1 MNNQELEN
9 LLEEALQSVQQNI
22 PSMANTFRQH
32 GFGTLANPTTTP
44 STLHI
49 HQDISGSSLTDV
61 ITDMS
66 ANPALIPRVE
76 VTPQTE
82 HTSTSST
89 ASPDNHTDDITM
101 IQYAAINSFFEYQEN
116 IRMYQQNVRSFLRVV
131 DTMVSGNTTR
141 RTSTPRF
148 LRRPTSFPS
157 FVTNLPERLFQ
168 HGSGV
173 GSGVGAGMGAG
184 TGAGAGSGQ
193 NVLSFEFQT
202 RPFLFS
208 SPEVPPIPTLEQYTQ
223 STEALVFNSSNV
235 SQLHSLTCPITL
247 EDFQHGELL
256 CRIKHC
262 NHIFKEAALRNWF
275 LQNSHCPVCRHD
287 IRENPMSSS
296 SNLPTTG

>member
-1 MNNQELEN
+1 MNTQELEN

-22 PSMANTFRQH
+22 PSMAHTFRQH
-32 GFGTLANPTTTP
+32 GIGALANPTTTA

-49 HQDISGSSLTDV
+49 HQDISGNSLTDV

-66 ANPALIPRVE
+66 ANPALIPHVE
-76 VTPQTE
+76 VTPHTE

-89 ASPDNHTDDITM
+89 ASSDNHTDDITM

-131 DTMVSGNTTR
+131 DSMVSGNTTR

-148 LRRPTSFPS
+148 LRRPTSLPS

-173 GSGVGAGMGAG
+173 GAGMAPS
-184 TGAGAGSGQ
+184 TGAGSGQ

-202 RPFLFS
+202 RPFMFS

-223 STEALVFNSSNV
+223 STEVLVFNSSNV

-296 SNLPTTG
+296 SNIPTTG

>member
-1 MNNQELEN
+1 MNTQELEN

-22 PSMANTFRQH
+22 PTMAHTFRQH
-32 GFGTLANPTTTP
+32 GIGALATPTTRL
-44 STLHI
+44 STLHV
-49 HQDISGSSLTDV
+49 HQDISGNSLTDV
-61 ITDMS
+61 ITDIS
-66 ANPALIPRVE
+66 ANPALIP
-76 VTPQTE
+76 TPHTE
-82 HTSTSST
+82 HTSTSTSST
-89 ASPDNHTDDITM
+89 AHIPEPAVASSDNHTDDVTM

-168 HGSGV
+168 Q
-173 GSGVGAGMGAG
+173 GSGVGAGMG
-184 TGAGAGSGQ
+184 TGSGQ
-193 NVLSFEFQT
+193 NLLSFEFQT

-208 SPEVPPIPTLEQYTQ
+208 PPEVPPIPTLEQYTQ
-223 STEALVFNSSNV
+223 STEVLVFNSSNV
-235 SQLHSLTCPITL
+235 SQLRSLTCPITL
-247 EDFQHGELL
+247 EEFQHGELL

-287 IRENPMSSS
+287 IRENPL
-296 SNLPTTG
+296 SNTPTTG

>member
-49 HQDISGSSLTDV
+49 HQDISGSSLTEA

-66 ANPALIPRVE
+66 ANPALIP
-76 VTPQTE
+76 QTE
-82 HTSTSST
+82 RTSAPSPSPSPSHDHVSS
-89 ASPDNHTDDITM
+89 SDNNNDDPAM
-101 IQYAAINSFFEYQEN
+101 MQYAAVNSFFEYQEN
-116 IRMYQQNVRSFLRVV
+116 IRMYQQNVRSFLRII
-131 DTMVSGNTTR
+131 DPMISRNTETPSRRSNTR
-141 RTSTPRF
+141 T
-148 LRRPTSFPS
+148 LRRPQNIMTH
-157 FVTNLPERLFQ
+157 LPERLFQ
-168 HGSGV
+168 N
-173 GSGVGAGMGAG
+173 
-184 TGAGAGSGQ
+184 TKNGQ
-193 NVLSFEFQT
+193 NLLSFEFQT

-208 SPEVPPIPTLEQYTQ
+208 PPEVPPIPTLEQYTE
-223 STEALVFNSSNV
+223 STEVLVFNSSNV

-247 EDFQHGELL
+247 EDFHHGELL

-287 IRENPMSSS
+287 IRENPL
-296 SNLPTTG
+296 SNTPTTG

>member
-22 PSMANTFRQH
+22 PTMAHTFRQH
-32 GFGTLANPTTTP
+32 GIGTLASTP

-66 ANPALIPRVE
+66 ANPAFVP
-76 VTPQTE
+76 TPQTE

-89 ASPDNHTDDITM
+89 ASLDNHTDDLTM

-168 HGSGV
+168 N

-184 TGAGAGSGQ
+184 TGAGSGQ

-208 SPEVPPIPTLEQYTQ
+208 PPEVPPIPTLEQYTQ
-223 STEALVFNSSNV
+223 STEMLVFNSSNV

-262 NHIFKEAALRNWF
+262 NHIFKESALRNWF

-287 IRENPMSSS
+287 IRENPLSSS
-296 SNLPTTG
+296 SSLPTTG

>member
-1 MNNQELEN
+1 MNTQELEN

-22 PSMANTFRQH
+22 PTMAHTFRQH
-32 GFGTLANPTTTP
+32 GIGALAPPTTTA

-49 HQDISGSSLTDV
+49 HQDISGNSLTDV
-61 ITDMS
+61 ITDIS
-66 ANPALIPRVE
+66 ANPALIP
-76 VTPQTE
+76 TPHTE

-89 ASPDNHTDDITM
+89 ASSDNHTDDLTM

-148 LRRPTSFPS
+148 LRRPTSLPS

-168 HGSGV
+168 Q

-184 TGAGAGSGQ
+184 TGSGQ

-208 SPEVPPIPTLEQYTQ
+208 PPEVPPIPTLEQYTQ
-223 STEALVFNSSNV
+223 STEVLVFNSSNV
-235 SQLHSLTCPITL
+235 SQLRSLTCPITL
-247 EDFQHGELL
+247 EEFQHGELL

-287 IRENPMSSS
+287 IRENIP
-296 SNLPTTG
+296 SNTPSTLNTPTTG

>member
-22 PSMANTFRQH
+22 PTMANTFRQH
-32 GFGTLANPTTTP
+32 GIGALASTP

-49 HQDISGSSLTDV
+49 HQDISGSSLTEA

-82 HTSTSST
+82 RTSTSST

-101 IQYAAINSFFEYQEN
+101 MQYAAVNSFFEYQEN

-173 GSGVGAGMGAG
+173 GAGMGAG
-184 TGAGAGSGQ
+184 TGAGSGQ
-193 NVLSFEFQT
+193 NLMSFEFQT

-235 SQLHSLTCPITL
+235 SRLHSLTCPITL

>member
-1 MNNQELEN
+1 MNNQELET

-32 GFGTLANPTTTP
+32 GFGTLASTA

-49 HQDISGSSLTDV
+49 HQDISGNSLTDV

-66 ANPALIPRVE
+66 ANPALIP
-76 VTPQTE
+76 TPHTE
-82 HTSTSST
+82 HASTSST
-89 ASPDNHTDDITM
+89 AHIPEPAAASSDNHTDDITM

-116 IRMYQQNVRSFLRVV
+116 VRMYQQNVRSFLRVV
-131 DTMVSGNTTR
+131 DSMVSGNTTR

-148 LRRPTSFPS
+148 LRRPTSLPS

-168 HGSGV
+168 NGSGM
-173 GSGVGAGMGAG
+173 GAGMGAG
-184 TGAGAGSGQ
+184 TGTGSGQ

-202 RPFLFS
+202 RPFMFS

-223 STEALVFNSSNV
+223 STEVLVFNSSNV

-287 IRENPMSSS
+287 IRENTMSSS

>member
-22 PSMANTFRQH
+22 PSMAHTFRQH
-32 GFGTLANPTTTP
+32 GFGTLASTP

-66 ANPALIPRVE
+66 ANPALLPHVE
-76 VTPQTE
+76 VTPHTE

-89 ASPDNHTDDITM
+89 ASSDNHTDDITM

-131 DTMVSGNTTR
+131 DSMVSGNTTR

-148 LRRPTSFPS
+148 LRRPTSLPS

-168 HGSGV
+168 NGSGM
-173 GSGVGAGMGAG
+173 GAGMGASTG
-184 TGAGAGSGQ
+184 TGSGQ

-223 STEALVFNSSNV
+223 STEVLVFNSSNV

-287 IRENPMSSS
+287 IRENPLSSS